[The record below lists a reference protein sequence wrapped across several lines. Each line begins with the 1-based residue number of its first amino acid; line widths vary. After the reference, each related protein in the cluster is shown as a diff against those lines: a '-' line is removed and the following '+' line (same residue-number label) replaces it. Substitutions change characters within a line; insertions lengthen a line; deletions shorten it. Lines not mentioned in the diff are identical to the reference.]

1 MTCKNMQQHVL
12 EIAVFPAISAS
23 LLVLRTVNYMNRVL
37 LARVLANLGITL
49 DLAQSRGSEFKIP
62 CFPI

>member
-23 LLVLRTVNYMNRVL
+23 FLVLRTVNYMNRVL
-37 LARVLANLGITL
+37 LARVLANHGITL
-49 DLAQSRGSEFKIP
+49 DLAQSRGSEF
-62 CFPI
+62 